1 MSFEEQKV
9 RIEVVKSECK
19 HYQQGDVIM
28 IDGALIDKAASS
40 NVCVTALSAIFPF
53 VFALRKRV
61 SPEAL
66 GFTGEVT
73 AQCPDNCA
81 PVVFKLIPF
90 SE

>member
-1 MSFEEQKV
+1 MSFQEQKI
-9 RIEVVKSECK
+9 RIEVLSSECK
-19 HYQQGDVIM
+19 HYKKGDIIS
-28 IDGALIDKAASS
+28 IDGALIDKAASG
-40 NVCVTALSAIFPF
+40 NICVTALSAIFPF

-66 GFTGEVT
+66 GFSGEVT

-81 PVVFKLIPF
+81 PVVFKLIPY